1 MTDSSEDDPLF
12 MRLLEQQLTALER
25 LYEASESL
33 EEALENISRQ
43 RDGAIAELRGIVA
56 NLDAFDVIAN
66 LYLVSLPT
74 DIDSYVESQHESLPS
89 LTELA
94 ALLLAERE
102 PRVVGD
108 VTQTGGQE
116 LEDLHGKL
124 RALLDLEA
132 IRLHVELQK
141 ADEVL
146 ANDHDTPTDVVPPRI
161 ESRMRL
167 SIVSA
172 ELYMR
177 NRQYMDKERTLLL
190 ELFSPP
196 AIDLAVREFLGY
208 GVVDLLELFDSTAGW
223 LQRKLVDSGEEARTF
238 LEEQLAVNEDV
249 RAVIE
254 ATGLGDAEA
263 LDHLVRAAV
272 FQQIAGYGSFS
283 ADELAGESTMD
294 AALLVKMLSDF
305 SIDLELQSENVVSG
319 YLAGDNLVKRKPF
332 ASRIVDGERRWIL
345 IQPTSLLYA
354 TRPALENALKRS
366 RSATEYSDHRGELL
380 ESKGLA
386 ELVKVLKPD
395 IGYQSVY
402 YQDRDET
409 QEFEGDGLLF
419 IDRFAIIVEM
429 KSKPLSPASLRGNPG
444 RMFLDLKKIILDADE
459 QARRLRALL
468 NDGQLFRLRR
478 ATLLNSEGQPHS
490 QVQDVDIPIVP
501 GREVLTI
508 TLSLDNLNAVS
519 TVVEELTR
527 SGLLSGQDDPPWIV
541 NQHDLEIITEVLG
554 RPSEFI
560 HYLLRRREMNI
571 SGSFRASEELD
582 YFMRYLTTGLYTE
595 PGQPGIAMLPSQTD
609 RLDAWYEYSRGDRA
623 IAAEKPQQPIPAG
636 LAGLLDSLNEH
647 RPYGWLSTS
656 IDLLD
661 LDGPLRREIGDLLLT
676 LRRESRMDRKMHT
689 KFVGF
694 GIAGPGKRR
703 GILFLSFARGVTRDN
718 ATREASSRL
727 RLRKHALRLDYLA
740 AIGVWDSTET
750 FNIFVFN
757 DEPWQPN
764 PALDELA
771 RRAGYELAE

>member
-1 MTDSSEDDPLF
+1 MF
-12 MRLLEQQLTALER
+12 ARLLEQQLTALER

-33 EEALENISRQ
+33 EEALENITRQ
-43 RDGAIAELRGIVA
+43 RDEAIEELRGIVA
-56 NLDAFDVIAN
+56 HLDAFDVIAN

-74 DIDSYVESQHESLPS
+74 DIDSYVESEHESLPS

-108 VTQTGGQE
+108 VTQTAGQE

-132 IRLHVELQK
+132 IRLHVELQ
-141 ADEVL
+141 ATDEVFT
-146 ANDHDTPTDVVPPRI
+146 NGQETPTDVVPSRI

-172 ELYMR
+172 ELHMR

-190 ELFSPP
+190 QLFSPP
-196 AIDLAVREFLGY
+196 AIDLAVREILGY
-208 GVVDLLELFDSTAGW
+208 GVADALELFDSTAGW

-238 LEEQLAVNEDV
+238 LEEQLAVNEDL

-254 ATGLGDAEA
+254 ASGLEDAEA
-263 LDHLVRAAV
+263 LDQLVQVAV
-272 FQQIAGYGSFS
+272 FQQTAGYGSFS
-283 ADELAGESTMD
+283 AEELADESTMN
-294 AALLVKMLSDF
+294 AARLVKMLSDF
-305 SIDLELQSENVVSG
+305 SIDLEIQSENLVSAF
-319 YLAGDNLVKRKPF
+319 LAGDNLVKRKPF
-332 ASRIVDGERRWIL
+332 ASRLVDGERRWIL

-354 TRPALENALKRS
+354 IRPALENALKRS
-366 RSATEYSDHRGELL
+366 RSATEYTDHRGELL

-395 IGYQSVY
+395 VAYQSVY
-402 YQDRDET
+402 YPDRDET

-444 RMFLDLKKIILDADE
+444 RMFLDLKKIVLDADE
-459 QARRLRALL
+459 QAGRLRTLL
-468 NDGQLFRLRR
+468 NDGLEFALRR

-490 QVQDVDIPIVP
+490 LVQDVHIPVVP

-508 TLSLDNLNAVS
+508 ALSLDNLNAVS

-527 SGLLSGQDDPPWIV
+527 SGLLSGPEDPPWIV
-541 NQHDLEIITEVLG
+541 NQHDLEIITEVLE

-595 PGQPGIAMLPSQTD
+595 PGQAGIAMLPSQTD

-623 IAAEKPQQPIPAG
+623 VAAEKPQQPIPAG
-636 LAGLLDSLNEH
+636 LADLLDSLNEH

-676 LRRESRMDRKMHT
+676 LRRESRMDGKMHT

-703 GILFLSFARGVTRDN
+703 GILFLSFARGVTRD
-718 ATREASSRL
+718 AAFREASLRV

-740 AIGVWDSTET
+740 AIGVWDATET
-750 FNIFVFN
+750 FDVFVFN
-757 DEPWQPN
+757 DEQWQPN
-764 PALDELA
+764 PDLDDLA
-771 RRAGYELAE
+771 KRAGYEIAEPAP

>member
-1 MTDSSEDDPLF
+1 MF
-12 MRLLEQQLTALER
+12 ARLLEQQLTALER

-33 EEALENISRQ
+33 EEALENITRQ
-43 RDGAIAELRGIVA
+43 RDEAIEELRGIVA
-56 NLDAFDVIAN
+56 HLDAFDVIAN

-94 ALLLAERE
+94 ALLLVERG

-108 VTQTGGQE
+108 VTQTAGQE

-132 IRLHVELQK
+132 IRLHVELQQ
-141 ADEVL
+141 ADEVF
-146 ANDHDTPTDVVPPRI
+146 ANEQDTSADVIPPRI

-177 NRQYMDKERTLLL
+177 NRQYIDKERTLLG

-196 AIDLAVREFLGY
+196 AIDTAVREILGY
-208 GVVDLLELFDSTAGW
+208 GVADVLELFDSTADW

-238 LEEQLAVNEDV
+238 LEEQLAVSEEV
-249 RAVIE
+249 RATIE
-254 ATGLGDAEA
+254 ASGMEDAEA
-263 LDHLVRAAV
+263 LDHLVQVAV
-272 FQQIAGYGSFS
+272 FQQIAGFGSFS
-283 ADELAGESTMD
+283 AAELADESTMD

-305 SIDLELQSENVVSG
+305 SIDLEVQSENVVSD

-332 ASRIVDGERRWIL
+332 ASRLVDGERRWIL

-354 TRPALENALKRS
+354 IRPALENALKRS
-366 RSATEYSDHRGELL
+366 RSVTEYSDHRGGLL

-386 ELVKVLKPD
+386 ELVRVLKPD
-395 IGYQSVY
+395 VAYQSVY

-409 QEFEGDGLLF
+409 QKFEGDGLLF

-429 KSKPLSPASLRGNPG
+429 KSKPLSPAALRGNPG
-444 RMFLDLKKIILDADE
+444 RMFLDLKKIVLDADE
-459 QARRLRALL
+459 QASRLRALL
-468 NDGQLFRLRR
+468 NDGQVFSLSR

-490 QVQDVDIPIVP
+490 QVQDVHIPVVP

-560 HYLLRRREMNI
+560 HYLLRRRKMNM

-609 RLDAWYEYSRGDRA
+609 RLDAGYEYSRGDRA

-661 LDGPLRREIGDLLLT
+661 LDGPLRQEIGDLLLT
-676 LRRESRMDRKMHT
+676 LRRESRMDGKMHT

-694 GIAGPGKRR
+694 GIAGPGQRR
-703 GILFLSFARGVTRDN
+703 GILFLSFARGI
-718 ATREASSRL
+718 TREAAIREASLRL

-750 FNIFVFN
+750 FNVFVFN

-764 PALDELA
+764 PGLDELA
-771 RRAGYELAE
+771 RRAGYEIAEPAP

>member
-1 MTDSSEDDPLF
+1 MF
-12 MRLLEQQLTALER
+12 ARLLEQQLTALER
-25 LYEASESL
+25 LYEVSESW
-33 EEALENISRQ
+33 EEALESITRQ
-43 RDGAIAELRGIVA
+43 RDEAIEELRGIVA
-56 NLDAFDVIAN
+56 HLDAFDVIAN

-74 DIDSYVESQHESLPS
+74 DFDSYVESQHESLPS

-108 VTQTGGQE
+108 VTQTAGQE

-124 RALLDLEA
+124 RALFDLEA
-132 IRLHVELQK
+132 IRLHVELHK
-141 ADEVL
+141 ADEDF
-146 ANDHDTPTDVVPPRI
+146 ASGRDNPTDVVPSRI

-172 ELYMR
+172 EIYMR

-190 ELFSPP
+190 ELFSPQ
-196 AIDLAVREFLGY
+196 AIDLAVREILGY
-208 GVVDLLELFDSTAGW
+208 GVADVLELFDSTAGW
-223 LQRKLVDSGEEARTF
+223 LQRRLVDAGKEARTF
-238 LEEQLAVNEDV
+238 LEEQLAVNQDV
-249 RAVIE
+249 RAVVE
-254 ATGLGDAEA
+254 ARGLGDADA
-263 LDHLVRAAV
+263 LEHLVHIAV
-272 FQQIAGYGSFS
+272 FQHIADWGSFS
-283 ADELAGESTMD
+283 VEELADESTMD
-294 AALLVKMLSDF
+294 VALLVKMLSDF
-305 SIDLELQSENVVSG
+305 SVDFEMQSQNLVSAF
-319 YLAGDNLVKRKPF
+319 LAGDNLVKRKPF
-332 ASRIVDGERRWIL
+332 ASRLVDGERHWIL

-354 TRPALENALKRS
+354 IRPALENALKRS
-366 RSATEYSDHRGELL
+366 RSATEYTDHRGELL

-395 IGYQSVY
+395 VAYQSVY
-402 YQDRDET
+402 YLDRDET

-444 RMFLDLKKIILDADE
+444 RMFLDLKKIVLDADE
-459 QARRLRALL
+459 QAGRLRTFL
-468 NDGQLFRLRR
+468 NDGREFALRR
-478 ATLLNSEGQPHS
+478 ATLLNPEGQPHS
-490 QVQDVDIPIVP
+490 LVQDVHIPVVP

-508 TLSLDNLNAVS
+508 ALSLDNLNAVS
-519 TVVEELTR
+519 TVVEELSL
-527 SGLLSGQDDPPWIV
+527 SGLLSRPEDPPWII
-541 NQHDLEIITEVLG
+541 NQHDLEIITEVLE
-554 RPSEFI
+554 RPSEFV

-595 PGQPGIAMLPSQTD
+595 PRQAGITMLPSQTD
-609 RLDAWYEYSRGDRA
+609 RLDAWYEYSRGDRTV
-623 IAAEKPQQPIPAG
+623 AAQKPQQPIPAG

-676 LRRESRMDRKMHT
+676 LRRESRVDGKMHT

-703 GILFLSFARGVTRDN
+703 GILFLSFARGVTRD
-718 ATREASSRL
+718 AAFREARL
-727 RLRKHALRLDYLA
+727 RVRLRKHALRLDYLA
-740 AIGVWDSTET
+740 AIGSWDATET
-750 FNIFVFN
+750 FNVFVFS
-757 DEPWQPN
+757 DEPWQLN
-764 PALDELA
+764 PDLDELA
-771 RRAGYELAE
+771 KRAGYEIAEPAP